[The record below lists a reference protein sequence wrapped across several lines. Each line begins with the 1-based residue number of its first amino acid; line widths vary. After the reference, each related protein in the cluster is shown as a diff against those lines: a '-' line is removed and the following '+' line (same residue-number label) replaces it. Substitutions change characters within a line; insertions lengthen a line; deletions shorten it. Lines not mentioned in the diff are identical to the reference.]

1 MMNIRGSA
9 AKVDVR
15 AEADSCDSVLPPDF
29 GASVDLSC
37 AIAFAAAYS
46 YSRAKNV
53 VQNSSDRWM
62 TLSVDVSV
70 YEGEKG
76 RRRGKY
82 LGFNF

>member
-9 AKVDVR
+9 AKVDIR
-15 AEADSCDSVLPPDF
+15 ADSCDSVLPPDF

-37 AIAFAAAYS
+37 AIAAAYS

-70 YEGEKG
+70 FEGEKG
-76 RRRGKY
+76 RRS
-82 LGFNF
+82 